1 MAPDFDRKGWRVF
14 AYDPVLADWARHALP
29 AAREAVERSEDPRG
43 LRCGGTWFVGVNAL
57 PNDARGAIGNGPA
70 LAGNAADFIADLFP
84 GRTFD
89 LDRGQISVCYPGYPR
104 PSDEESDAAFRFRRD
119 RDAAHLDGLL
129 PEGPGRRRHLR
140 EHHAY
145 LLGIPLTE
153 SDPGAAPLVVW
164 EGSHALVRA
173 AFLQVFK
180 TMPPADWGAC
190 DVTEIYHAVRRQVFE
205 ECRRIAIP
213 AKPGEAYLVHR
224 LAIHG
229 VAPWAKDAGS
239 GPDGR
244 MIVYF
249 RPEFPDPAD
258 WLGND

>member
-1 MAPDFDRKGWRVF
+1 MAREFDRTGWLAF
-14 AYDPVLADWARHALP
+14 PYDPVLADWARHALP
-29 AAREAVERSEDPRG
+29 AAREAVKRSEDPRG

-57 PNDARGAIGNGPA
+57 PNDGRGKIGGGPP
-70 LAGNAADFIADLFP
+70 LAGTAVDFIADLFP

-89 LDRGQISVCYPGYPR
+89 LDRGQVSVCYPGYPQ
-104 PSDEESDAAFRFRRD
+104 PSDQESAAAFRFRRD

-129 PEGPGRRRHLR
+129 PEGPDRRRHLR

-164 EGSHALVRA
+164 EGSHKRVHA
-173 AFLQVFK
+173 AFSGFFK
-180 TMPPADWGAC
+180 DIAPADWGAS

-205 ECRRIAIP
+205 ECRRVAIP
-213 AKPGEAYLVHR
+213 ARPGEAYLVHR

-229 VAPWAKDAGS
+229 VAPWAENAGS

-258 WLGND
+258 WLADF